1 MNGLEIGKKSVI
13 LFYLFIV
20 KVDIQMNDTTELLIR
35 TLCDLRP
42 KNPANGAYL
51 YCQTRS
57 NQQSI
62 FQAARFLLNNVLTHR
77 ILILNTKSRSGYP
90 GFTEWKQQLHQLGLS
105 EEQIEGVNIKT
116 SMLNTLI
123 ESEAI
128 IRFARQHSYRS
139 LFVVAPPF
147 QQLRAFMTAVTVAL
161 REYPELLIY
170 SYPGVAMSWQEEV
183 IHSQGT
189 LKAKRRDL
197 IQEELER
204 IEKYQSKGDLAS
216 PERVLSYLNKRETVV

>member
-1 MNGLEIGKKSVI
+1 
-13 LFYLFIV
+13 
-20 KVDIQMNDTTELLIR
+20 MNDMIELLTR

-42 KNPANGAYL
+42 KNPTDGTYL

-62 FQAARFLLNNVLTHR
+62 FQAAKFLLNNALTYR
-77 ILILNTKSRSGYP
+77 IFILNTKEESGYP
-90 GFTEWKQQLHQLGLS
+90 GFTEWKQQLQQLGIP
-105 EEQIEGVNIKT
+105 EEKIEGVIKNKT
-116 SMLNTLI
+116 STLNTLI
-123 ESEAI
+123 ESEVI
-128 IRFARQHSYRS
+128 IRFAKKHSYSS
-139 LFVVAPPF
+139 LFVVASPF
-147 QQLRAFMTAVTVAL
+147 QQLRAFMTAITVAL

-189 LKAKRRDL
+189 LKAKRCDL

-204 IEKYQSKGDLAS
+204 IEKYQNKGDLAS
-216 PERVLSYLNKRETVV
+216 PEQVLSYLNSRETLVQ

>member
-1 MNGLEIGKKSVI
+1 M
-13 LFYLFIV
+13 
-20 KVDIQMNDTTELLIR
+20 
-35 TLCDLRP
+35 
-42 KNPANGAYL
+42 
-51 YCQTRS
+51 
-57 NQQSI
+57 
-62 FQAARFLLNNVLTHR
+62 
-77 ILILNTKSRSGYP
+77 
-90 GFTEWKQQLHQLGLS
+90 HQLGLS
-105 EEQIEGVNIKT
+105 EEKIEGVLNKET

-128 IRFARQHSYRS
+128 IRFARQKSYHS

-161 REYPELLIY
+161 SEYPELLIY
-170 SYPGVAMSWQEEV
+170 SYPGVAMPWQEEV

-204 IEKYQSKGDLAS
+204 IAKYQSKGDLAS
-216 PERVLSYLNKRETVV
+216 PEQVLSYLNKRETVF

>member
-1 MNGLEIGKKSVI
+1 
-13 LFYLFIV
+13 
-20 KVDIQMNDTTELLIR
+20 MNDTIELLTR
-35 TLCDLRP
+35 VLCDLQP
-42 KNPANGAYL
+42 KNPTNGAYL

-62 FQAARFLLNNVLTHR
+62 FQAAHFLLNNALTHR
-77 ILILNTKSRSGYP
+77 ILILNTKAKSGYP

-105 EEQIEGVNIKT
+105 EEQIEGVLNKET

-170 SYPGVAMSWQEEV
+170 SYPSAAMSWQEEV
-183 IHSQGT
+183 IHSQGR

-216 PERVLSYLNKRETVV
+216 PEQVLSYLNKRETVF

>member
-1 MNGLEIGKKSVI
+1 
-13 LFYLFIV
+13 
-20 KVDIQMNDTTELLIR
+20 MNDTIELLTR
-35 TLCDLRP
+35 VLCDLQP
-42 KNPANGAYL
+42 ENPTNGAYL
-51 YCQTRS
+51 YCQTKS

-62 FQAARFLLNNVLTHR
+62 FQAAHFLLNNALTHR
-77 ILILNTKSRSGYP
+77 ILILNTKAKSGYP

-105 EEQIEGVNIKT
+105 EDQIEGVLNKET

-128 IRFARQHSYRS
+128 IRFARQHSYHS

-216 PERVLSYLNKRETVV
+216 SEQVLSYLNKRETVF

>member
-1 MNGLEIGKKSVI
+1 
-13 LFYLFIV
+13 
-20 KVDIQMNDTTELLIR
+20 MNDTIELLTR
-35 TLCDLRP
+35 ALCDLRP
-42 KNPANGAYL
+42 KNPTNGAYL

-57 NQQSI
+57 NQQSV
-62 FQAARFLLNNVLTHR
+62 FQAAQFLLNNPLTYK
-77 ILILNTKSRSGYP
+77 ILVLNTKAKSGFP
-90 GFTEWKQQLHQLGLS
+90 GFAEWRQQLQQLGLS
-105 EEQIEGVNIKT
+105 EEQIEGVRDKET

-128 IRFARQHSYRS
+128 VRFAKQHSYRS

-161 REYPELLIY
+161 REYPELLLY
-170 SYPGVAMSWQEEV
+170 SYPGVAMFWQEEV

-189 LKAKRRDL
+189 LRAKRRDL

-204 IEKYQSKGDLAS
+204 IEKYQSKGDLAT
-216 PERVLSYLNKRETVV
+216 PEQVLSYLNKRETAV

>member
-1 MNGLEIGKKSVI
+1 MVSQWQLICNFS
-13 LFYLFIV
+13 FIV
-20 KVDIQMNDTTELLIR
+20 YANGIIQMKYILELLTR
-35 TLCDLRP
+35 TLCDQRP
-42 KNPANGAYL
+42 KNPTNGAYL
-51 YCQTRS
+51 YCQTRN

-62 FQAARFLLNNVLTHR
+62 FQSAQFLLNKALTHK
-77 ILILNTKSRSGYP
+77 ILLLDTKAKSGYP
-90 GFTEWKQQLHQLGLS
+90 GFSEWKQNLYQLGLS
-105 EEQIEGVNIKT
+105 AEQIGGVINKET

-128 IRFARQHSYRS
+128 IRFAKQHSYHS

-170 SYPGVAMSWQEEV
+170 SHPGVAMSWQEEV

-189 LKAKRRDL
+189 LRAKRRDL
-197 IQEELER
+197 IQEELDR
-204 IEKYQSKGDLAS
+204 IEKYQIKGDLAS
-216 PERVLSYLNKRETVV
+216 PEQVLVYLNKRETVF

>member
-1 MNGLEIGKKSVI
+1 
-13 LFYLFIV
+13 
-20 KVDIQMNDTTELLIR
+20 MNDTIELLTR
-35 TLCDLRP
+35 VLCDLQP
-42 KNPANGAYL
+42 ENPTNGAYL
-51 YCQTRS
+51 YCQTKS

-62 FQAARFLLNNVLTHR
+62 FQAAHFLLNNTLTHR
-77 ILILNTKSRSGYP
+77 ILILNTKAKKGYP
-90 GFTEWKQQLHQLGLS
+90 GFVEWKKQLHQLGLS
-105 EEQIEGVNIKT
+105 EEKIEGVLNKET
-116 SMLNTLI
+116 LMLNTLI

-128 IRFARQHSYRS
+128 IRFARQHSYHS

-170 SYPGVAMSWQEEV
+170 SYPGVAMPWQEEV

-189 LKAKRRDL
+189 LKAKRCDL

-216 PERVLSYLNKRETVV
+216 PDQVLSYLNKRETVF

>member
-1 MNGLEIGKKSVI
+1 MNGTI
-13 LFYLFIV
+13 
-20 KVDIQMNDTTELLIR
+20 ELLTR

-42 KNPANGAYL
+42 KNPTNGAYL
-51 YCQTRS
+51 YCQTRG

-62 FQAARFLLNNVLTHR
+62 FQSAQFLLNNSLTSK
-77 ILILNTKSRSGYP
+77 ILILNTEAKSGYP
-90 GFTEWKQQLHQLGLS
+90 GFNEWKQQLQQLGLS
-105 EEQIEGVNIKT
+105 VEQIEGIKNKET

-123 ESEAI
+123 ESEALVQ
-128 IRFARQHSYRS
+128 FAKQRGYHS

-147 QQLRAFMTAVTVAL
+147 HQLRALMTAVTVTL

-170 SYPGVAMSWQEEV
+170 SYPGIAMPWQEEV
-183 IHSQGT
+183 VHSQGT

-204 IEKYQSKGDLAS
+204 IEKYQDKGDLALF
-216 PERVLSYLNKRETVV
+216 EQVLTYLNKRETAV

>member
-1 MNGLEIGKKSVI
+1 
-13 LFYLFIV
+13 
-20 KVDIQMNDTTELLIR
+20 MNDTIELLIR
-35 TLCDLRP
+35 VLCDLQP
-42 KNPANGAYL
+42 KNPTNGAYL
-51 YCQTRS
+51 YCQTKS

-62 FQAARFLLNNVLTHR
+62 FQAAHFLLNNALTHR
-77 ILILNTKSRSGYP
+77 ILIFNTKAKSGYP

-105 EEQIEGVNIKT
+105 EEQIEGVLNKET

-128 IRFARQHSYRS
+128 IRFARQHSYHS

-216 PERVLSYLNKRETVV
+216 SEQVLSYLNKRETVF

>member
-1 MNGLEIGKKSVI
+1 VNGLEIGKKSVI

-42 KNPANGAYL
+42 KNPA
-51 YCQTRS
+51 
-57 NQQSI
+57 
-62 FQAARFLLNNVLTHR
+62 
-77 ILILNTKSRSGYP
+77 
-90 GFTEWKQQLHQLGLS
+90 
-105 EEQIEGVNIKT
+105 
-116 SMLNTLI
+116 
-123 ESEAI
+123 

>member
-1 MNGLEIGKKSVI
+1 MAFN
-13 LFYLFIV
+13 
-20 KVDIQMNDTTELLIR
+20 
-35 TLCDLRP
+35 CDLE
-42 KNPANGAYL
+42 KLNNPHNN
-51 YCQTRS
+51 RR

-62 FQAARFLLNNVLTHR
+62 FQAARFLLSNALTHR
-77 ILILNTKSRSGYP
+77 ILILNTKAKSVYP

-105 EEQIEGVNIKT
+105 EEQIEGVLNIET

-128 IRFARQHSYRS
+128 IRFARQHNYHS

-183 IHSQGT
+183 IHLQGT

-204 IEKYQSKGDLAS
+204 IVKYQSKGDLAS
-216 PERVLSYLNKRETVV
+216 PEQVLSYLNKRETVF

>member
-1 MNGLEIGKKSVI
+1 
-13 LFYLFIV
+13 
-20 KVDIQMNDTTELLIR
+20 MNDTIELLTR

-42 KNPANGAYL
+42 KNPTNGAYL

-62 FQAARFLLNNVLTHR
+62 FQAAQFLLDNSLTYK
-77 ILILNTKSRSGYP
+77 ILILNTNAKSGYP
-90 GFTEWKQQLHQLGLS
+90 GFTEWKHQLQQFGLS
-105 EEQIEGVNIKT
+105 AEQIEGVVNKES

-128 IRFARQHSYRS
+128 IRFARQHSYQS

-147 QQLRAFMTAVTVAL
+147 QQLRAFMTSVTVAI

-197 IQEELER
+197 IKEELER
-204 IEKYQSKGDLAS
+204 IEKYQRKGDLTT
-216 PERVLSYLNKRETVV
+216 PEQVLGYLNKRETAV

>member
-1 MNGLEIGKKSVI
+1 VI
-13 LFYLFIV
+13 RQNF
-20 KVDIQMNDTTELLIR
+20 
-35 TLCDLRP
+35 
-42 KNPANGAYL
+42 
-51 YCQTRS
+51 YCQTIS

-62 FQAARFLLNNVLTHR
+62 FKAALSLLNNSLTYK
-77 ILILNTKSRSGYP
+77 ILILNTKAKSGYP
-90 GFTEWKQQLHQLGLS
+90 GFAEWKQQLQQLGLY
-105 EEQIEGVNIKT
+105 EEQIEGVIKKET

-128 IRFARQHSYRS
+128 IRFAKQHSYRT

-183 IHSQGT
+183 LHSQGT

-204 IEKYQSKGDLAS
+204 IEKYYSKGDLAS
-216 PERVLSYLNKRETVV
+216 PKQVLSYLDKRESAF

>member
-1 MNGLEIGKKSVI
+1 
-13 LFYLFIV
+13 
-20 KVDIQMNDTTELLIR
+20 MNDTIELLTR
-35 TLCDLRP
+35 VLCDLQP
-42 KNPANGAYL
+42 KNPTNGAYL
-51 YCQTRS
+51 YCQTKS

-62 FQAARFLLNNVLTHR
+62 FQAAYFLLNNTLTYR
-77 ILILNTKSRSGYP
+77 ILILNTKAKSGYP
-90 GFTEWKQQLHQLGLS
+90 GFTEWKKQLHQLGLS
-105 EEQIEGVNIKT
+105 EEKIEGVLNKET

-128 IRFARQHSYRS
+128 IRFARQHSYHS

-147 QQLRAFMTAVTVAL
+147 QQLRAFMTAVTVAIK
-161 REYPELLIY
+161 EYPELLIY
-170 SYPGVAMSWQEEV
+170 SYPGVAMPWQEEV

-204 IEKYQSKGDLAS
+204 IAKYQSKGDLAS
-216 PERVLSYLNKRETVV
+216 PEQVLSYLNKRETVF

>member
-1 MNGLEIGKKSVI
+1 MS
-13 LFYLFIV
+13 
-20 KVDIQMNDTTELLIR
+20 DTAELLIR
-35 TLCDLRP
+35 VLCDLRP

-51 YCQTRS
+51 YCQTIS

-62 FQAARFLLNNVLTHR
+62 FKAALSLLNNSLTYK
-77 ILILNTKSRSGYP
+77 ILILNTKAKSGYP
-90 GFTEWKQQLHQLGLS
+90 GFAEWKQQLQQLGLY
-105 EEQIEGVNIKT
+105 EEQIEGVIKKET

-128 IRFARQHSYRS
+128 IRFAKQHSYRT

-170 SYPGVAMSWQEEV
+170 SYPGLAMSWQEEV
-183 IHSQGT
+183 LHSQGT

-204 IEKYQSKGDLAS
+204 IEKYHSKGDLAS
-216 PERVLSYLNKRETVV
+216 PEQVLSYLNKRETVF

>member
-1 MNGLEIGKKSVI
+1 
-13 LFYLFIV
+13 
-20 KVDIQMNDTTELLIR
+20 MNDTIELLIR
-35 TLCDLRP
+35 VLCDLQP
-42 KNPANGAYL
+42 KNPTNGAYL
-51 YCQTRS
+51 YCQTKS

-62 FQAARFLLNNVLTHR
+62 FQAAHFLLNNALTHR
-77 ILILNTKSRSGYP
+77 ILIFNTKAKSGYP

-105 EEQIEGVNIKT
+105 EEQIEGVLNKET

-128 IRFARQHSYRS
+128 IRFARQHSYHS

-204 IEKYQSKGDLAS
+204 IEKYQGKGDLAS
-216 PERVLSYLNKRETVV
+216 SEQVLSYLNKRETVF

>member
-1 MNGLEIGKKSVI
+1 
-13 LFYLFIV
+13 
-20 KVDIQMNDTTELLIR
+20 MNDTIELLVR

-42 KNPANGAYL
+42 MNPTNGAYL

-62 FQAARFLLNNVLTHR
+62 FKAAQSLLNNSLTYK
-77 ILILNTKSRSGYP
+77 ILILNTKAKSGYP
-90 GFTEWKQQLHQLGLS
+90 GFTEWKQQLEQLGIP
-105 EEQIEGVNIKT
+105 EKKIEGVIINKT
-116 SMLNTLI
+116 TMLNTLI
-123 ESEAI
+123 ESEGI
-128 IRFARQHSYRS
+128 IRFAKQHSYNS
-139 LFVVAPPF
+139 VFVVAPPF

-170 SYPGVAMSWQEEV
+170 SYPGAAMSWQEEV
-183 IHSQGT
+183 VHSQGT

-204 IEKYQSKGDLAS
+204 IDKYHSKGNLAS
-216 PERVLSYLNKRETVV
+216 PEQVLSYLNKRNTAF

>member
-1 MNGLEIGKKSVI
+1 
-13 LFYLFIV
+13 
-20 KVDIQMNDTTELLIR
+20 MNDTIELLTR
-35 TLCDLRP
+35 ALCDLRP
-42 KNPANGAYL
+42 KNPTNGAYL
-51 YCQTRS
+51 YCQTIS

-62 FQAARFLLNNVLTHR
+62 FKAALSLLNNSLTYK
-77 ILILNTKSRSGYP
+77 ILILNTKAKSGYP
-90 GFTEWKQQLHQLGLS
+90 GFTEWKQQLQQLGLY
-105 EEQIEGVNIKT
+105 EEQIEGVINKET

-128 IRFARQHSYRS
+128 IRFAKQHSYRS

-204 IEKYQSKGDLAS
+204 VEKYYSKGDLAS
-216 PERVLSYLNKRETVV
+216 PGQVLSYLNKRESAF

>member
-1 MNGLEIGKKSVI
+1 
-13 LFYLFIV
+13 
-20 KVDIQMNDTTELLIR
+20 MNDTIELLTR

-42 KNPANGAYL
+42 KNPTNGAYL

-62 FQAARFLLNNVLTHR
+62 FQAAQFLLDNSLTYK
-77 ILILNTKSRSGYP
+77 ILILNTNAKSGYP
-90 GFTEWKQQLHQLGLS
+90 GFTEWKHQLQQFGLS
-105 EEQIEGVNIKT
+105 AEQIEGVVNKES

-128 IRFARQHSYRS
+128 IRFVKKHRYRS

-197 IQEELER
+197 IKEELER
-204 IEKYQSKGDLAS
+204 IEKYQRKGDLTT
-216 PERVLSYLNKRETVV
+216 PEQVLGYLNKRETAV